1 MPMIFSKLQHLA
13 LQGAGKLHRNALQIE
28 AEAVHQGIVAGQREF
43 GVELGDTVPQTFHL

>member
-1 MPMIFSKLQHLA
+1 MVVEERIWHQVV
-13 LQGAGKLHRNALQIE
+13 QGAGKLHRIALQIE